1 MSEALERVIA
11 EQQKE
16 IDHLKRVSD
25 GYCKSL
31 DTVFTQHNKLF
42 ESIGRM
48 VDSFPSANDT
58 DDERKRYHKLA
69 CDVRIGLLEAGFCL
83 GCYSFMCECDPD
95 D

>member
-16 IDHLKRVSD
+16 IDRLKGLSD

-31 DTVFTQHNKLF
+31 ETVYTQHNELF
-42 ESIGRM
+42 EKIGRM
-48 VDSFPSANDT
+48 VDSLPSAKDT
-58 DDERKRYHKLA
+58 DDERKRYHKIA
-69 CDVRIGLLEAGFCL
+69 CDVRIGLMDAGFCM
-83 GCYSFMCECDPD
+83 GCYSFSCECHD